1 MWYDSI
7 TKTKKVSTQ
16 PLLEVYS
23 SLYNYAVCIA
33 RIACYMD
40 LEGDGIKSASKHF
53 QQAAWVFEQ
62 LLTMVG
68 NLPPAEISV
77 DFSKEALTM
86 NINLCL
92 AQAQYLFFRKG
103 KETEMK
109 PNVLAKIVAQVSVY
123 FQKAF
128 EQSQVNKNVRT
139 FDQGKFAAVLGY
151 QAKYFIAL
159 AYNVQAEAEYKV
171 ANEKSKGI
179 GKAITVLKIT
189 VDKYIEA

>member
-1 MWYDSI
+1 
-7 TKTKKVSTQ
+7 
-16 PLLEVYS
+16 
-23 SLYNYAVCIA
+23 
-33 RIACYMD
+33 
-40 LEGDGIKSASKHF
+40 
-53 QQAAWVFEQ
+53 
-62 LLTMVG
+62 
-68 NLPPAEISV
+68 
-77 DFSKEALTM
+77 
-86 NINLCL
+86 
-92 AQAQYLFFRKG
+92 
-103 KETEMK
+103 MK

-159 AYNVQAEAEYKV
+159 AYNLQAEEEYKV

-189 VDKYIEA
+189 VDKYIEAQFFVTALGGAYKVNFDKKYGDLCALRDKAVNENKTIYYEQEVDPTTIPKPDAQSFVKLAQVDDEVNSPPDLDNHFRKIVTLPLEVQEMMAELKNNFQAIITD